1 MEIRGMLVVPV
12 QMVSQVYEVQRG
24 LLAKASQVKEEL
36 REIQDV
42 MALPDLLDLLVFL
55 DKMVFQD
62 YQEPKEMMD
71 FQDYQGK
78 KETVV

>member
-1 MEIRGMLVVPV
+1 
-12 QMVSQVYEVQRG
+12 MVSQVYEVQRG
-24 LLAKASQVKEEL
+24 LLATASQVKEEL

>member
-1 MEIRGMLVVPV
+1 
-12 QMVSQVYEVQRG
+12 MVSQVYEVQRG